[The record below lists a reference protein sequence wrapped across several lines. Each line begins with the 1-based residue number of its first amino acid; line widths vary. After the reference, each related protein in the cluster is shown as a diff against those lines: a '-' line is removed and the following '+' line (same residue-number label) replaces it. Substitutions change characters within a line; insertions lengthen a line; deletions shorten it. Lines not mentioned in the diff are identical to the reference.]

1 MRVLDR
7 IGPVALTAGMLL
19 GLLGTLGLTGAAH
32 AGMGGTAPAPQ
43 LQNDGRALSVLPAT
57 RACGDQDVQQ
67 AVWLIY
73 EQDDLGSAANLAAHC
88 EALATSQT
96 RALDLTMATRI
107 RALIAMRVRD
117 LHALRA
123 AGERLV
129 SQAPE
134 TRYVIDGHLF
144 AAFACLFHGDA
155 PCARQHMEA
164 AKALFGQQDVHTAL
178 LQIQPLEQGVAQ
190 LEAAKA
196 TPAPPPPG
204 H

>member
-1 MRVLDR
+1 MRVVNR
-7 IGPVALTAGMLL
+7 VWSVALATTLLL
-19 GLLGTLGLTGAAH
+19 GSVGRAH
-32 AGMGGTAPAPQ
+32 AALGGNAPTPT
-43 LQNDGRALSVLPAT
+43 LQNDGRALTVLPSA

-73 EQDDLGSAANLAAHC
+73 DRDDLGSATNLAAHC
-88 EALATSQT
+88 EALAHSQA

-117 LHALRA
+117 LAALRS
-123 AGERLV
+123 AGEQLV

-134 TRYVIDGHLF
+134 SRYVVDGHLF
-144 AAFACLFHGDA
+144 AAFACLFTGNA
-155 PCARQHMEA
+155 PCARQHMDA
-164 AKALFGQQDVHTAL
+164 AKALFSQQDVHTAL

-190 LEAAKA
+190 LEAAGNSA
-196 TPAPPPPG
+196 APAAPA